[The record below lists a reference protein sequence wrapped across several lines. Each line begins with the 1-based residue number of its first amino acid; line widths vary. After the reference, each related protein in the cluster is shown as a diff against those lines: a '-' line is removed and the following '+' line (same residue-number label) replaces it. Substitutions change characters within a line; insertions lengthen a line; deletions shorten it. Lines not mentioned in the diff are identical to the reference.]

1 MYSFEHEEFSG
12 KKVEHESAEKRENEH
27 IIFQNGGVFMK
38 LTLEEICKK
47 EVINLLDGTCF
58 GFADDIVI
66 DTETKQVISIVMK
79 GEGSFFGI
87 FGREEAVFLPWERI
101 KTIGKDTILVET
113 DQKRA
118 PIKQKANLFSK
129 ILNNLAELLGK

>member
-1 MYSFEHEEFSG
+1 
-12 KKVEHESAEKRENEH
+12 
-27 IIFQNGGVFMK
+27 MK

-47 EVINLLDGTCF
+47 EVINLPDGTCF

-66 DTETKQVISIVMK
+66 DTETKEVVAIVMK
-79 GEGSFFGI
+79 GESGFFGI
-87 FGREEAVFLPWERI
+87 FNSEEALMLPWEKI

-118 PIKQKANLFSK
+118 SVEHRVNIFSK
-129 ILNNLAELLGK
+129 ILNILAQLLGKQLL